1 MKMNTKNSLT
11 ALAAFAAALTGWLS
25 AFAAPTAV
33 TNSLTQVDAS
43 GMTTLTSNYWT
54 DGQVVHAGADYLID
68 LKDAIRLPGAA
79 FTFEGN
85 SLQLGTTTV
94 QAYFAQKLAN
104 LTFANDGL
112 FLKNVYWGHWDGGRN
127 PTIAGKVTVLA
138 PEANEKVKFS
148 SNSANSGLTFTG
160 AWSGDA
166 ASSIEVYDDKEP
178 LGDYSLSLLGD
189 LGQFFG
195 TIKAYKGAIVG
206 LGATTFPGSLVMD
219 NTGAAGVLRVTNET
233 ARVTIGSL
241 TLTAGTMLETAARVA
256 SGTKTTTNSGI
267 RVTSAL
273 DVTGPVCVAI
283 PSNVWNAA
291 SVQSANGELHFPVL
305 TKASDIGNALT
316 LSDFVPTNLAATV
329 GIQELLPSLAVATDA
344 TSGDASLEFV
354 RKPVVAL
361 TRSIGQNEP
370 SPFSTASDWSDETVP
385 HAGAVYYSNKQT
397 LRTAYAAAL
406 DAFPGDAL
414 VLDSTF
420 VLQSKVVE
428 IPALYMKKR
437 WNSASGAY
445 VNASVA
451 NWHANGDKTTNTFAV
466 GGTKVIKGGRLV
478 LLDDSTF
485 SGNGVGVLTRI
496 ESAIEGPGKL
506 LLTVDDGA
514 AGAFLELTGDNSKW
528 TGKLQVT
535 ASTGTTRTAGD
546 YANTSEVLFREPKSL
561 GGPLAAFDVAS
572 VSLQTK
578 AVLHPL
584 ETMTWNEPTRGLD
597 VWPLGGGIRTGTDV
611 VFTVMNPIRLQ
622 GTLGKLGAGTLVI
635 GGKVTL
641 KGSDGT
647 TPVIDVLEGGVR
659 TCATNAVDGVSF
671 TFGTAGA
678 IEADVTATG
687 DAATFGLYDVATDAP
702 FDRAT
707 APNGLVPVR
716 LRMPDDYDYRSP
728 RHVSAAI
735 CTVSAAAAANLG
747 TGAFSVARPKHCRTY
762 VTAETNADGTV
773 TYAAHADTTGLTLV
787 IR

>member
-1 MKMNTKNSLT
+1 MKTRNSLT
-11 ALAAFAAALTGWLS
+11 ALAAFAAVLTGWLS
-25 AFAAPTAV
+25 AFAVPTAV
-33 TNSLTQVDAS
+33 TNSLTQIDVS
-43 GMTTLTSNYWT
+43 GVTTLTSNYWT
-54 DGQVVHAGADYLID
+54 DGQVAHAGADYLID
-68 LKDAIRLPGAA
+68 LKDTIRLPGAA

-94 QAYFAQKLAN
+94 QAYFVQKLGN

-112 FLKNVYWGHWDGGRN
+112 FLKNVYWGHWEGGRN

-148 SNSANSGLTFTG
+148 SSSANSGLTFTG

-166 ASSIEVYDDKEP
+166 ASSIEVYDGSNAQKSEVI
-178 LGDYSLSLLGD
+178 GDYTFSLLGD
-189 LGQFFG
+189 LSQFFG
-195 TIKAYKGAIVG
+195 TIRAYKGAIVG

-256 SGTKTTTNSGI
+256 SGTEPATNSGI

-273 DVTGPVCVAI
+273 DVTGPVYVAI

-305 TKASDIGNALT
+305 TKASDVGNALT
-316 LSDFVPTNLAATV
+316 LSDFVATNLAATV

-344 TSGDASLEFV
+344 TSGDAALEFV
-354 RKPVVAL
+354 RKPVVVL
-361 TRSIGQNEP
+361 TEEGKTFLTNNC
-370 SPFSTASDWSDETVP
+370 WSDALAP

-397 LRTAYAAAL
+397 LRSTYGSSAETFL
-406 DAFPGDAL
+406 GDAL
-414 VLDSTF
+414 VLDSTL
-420 VLQSKVVE
+420 VLQGSVAE

-437 WNSASGAY
+437 PNGSGGY
-445 VNASVA
+445 VNASIA

-466 GGTKVIKGGRLV
+466 GGTKVLKCGRLV
-478 LLDDSTF
+478 LMEESTF
-485 SGNGVGVLTRI
+485 NCNGIGSLVRFD
-496 ESAIEGPGKL
+496 APIEGTGKL
-506 LLTVDDGA
+506 YFSVNDGE
-514 AGAFLELTGDNSKW
+514 AGAYLELAGDNSKW
-528 TGKLQVT
+528 TGKLHVN
-535 ASTGTTRTAGD
+535 AITGKTRTAGD
-546 YANTSEVLFREPKSL
+546 YANTCEVLFRKPESL
-561 GGPLAAFDVAS
+561 GGPLAAFDVSS
-572 VSLQTK
+572 VILQTK
-578 AVLHPL
+578 SVLRPL

-597 VWPLGGGIRTGTDV
+597 VWPLGGGIRTDTNV

-641 KGSDGT
+641 KGGEGT

-659 TCATNAVDGVSF
+659 TCAKNAVDGVSF
-671 TFGTAGA
+671 TFGTTGA

-707 APNGLVPVR
+707 APNGRVPVR
-716 LRMPDDYDYRSP
+716 LRMPDDYDYKSP

-773 TYAAHADTTGLTLV
+773 TYTAHADTTGLMLV